1 MEVESNEERRLRICE
16 SLLTM
21 SRAGIE
27 PAMHNL
33 GREEKVNVY
42 QPALNKVHRILCL
55 SLKEG
60 ESMRSQ
66 KP

>member
-1 MEVESNEERRLRICE
+1 MNLTKSAVFGFV
-16 SLLTM
+16 SLFLTM

-42 QPALNKVHRILCL
+42 QPALNKVHRF
-55 SLKEG
+55 SP
-60 ESMRSQ
+60 
-66 KP
+66 KPQIIGVCGYDYF